1 VITEES
7 NREFAAKCCGCPRL
21 EITKKPAVN
30 NTEQYWSQLRR
41 AGWARTNYEFRDL
54 GDTYRLW
61 CPDCWQKVRRLP
73 SYDNDTHRVQ
83 INQNRKANR

>member
-1 VITEES
+1 MITEES

-21 EITKKPAVN
+21 EITRSPEAN
-30 NTEQYWSQLRR
+30 NTEHYWSQLRK
-41 AGWARTNYEFRDL
+41 AGWARTNYEFHDL

-73 SYDNDTHRVQ
+73 NYENDTHRVQ
-83 INQNRKANR
+83 IKNRRNTA